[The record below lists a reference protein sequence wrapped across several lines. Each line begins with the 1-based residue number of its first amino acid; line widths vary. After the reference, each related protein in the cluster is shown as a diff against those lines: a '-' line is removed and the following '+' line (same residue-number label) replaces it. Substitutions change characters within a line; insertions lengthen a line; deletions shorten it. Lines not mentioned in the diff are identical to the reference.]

1 MKRKVDLKIKLNF
14 SPVAS
19 LAGLQRITTISGSCR
34 MLVEIL
40 SLCFGQF
47 CDDFFNSGVN
57 LIFPSINLLV
67 CVCQFILCNLSKSFS
82 NGEWIPCYDLSQPK
96 QIIHP
101 WNISSILEYV
111 SQFHQWHT
119 AFKGFKSYK
128 AWDRLC
134 QDSGTLID

>member
-67 CVCQFILCNLSKSFS
+67 CVCQFILCNLPESESRVTTFLNLNRS
-82 NGEWIPCYDLSQPK
+82 Y
-96 QIIHP
+96 IHEIYP
-101 WNISSILEYV
+101 PYWNTFPNFI
-111 SQFHQWHT
+111 
-119 AFKGFKSYK
+119 
-128 AWDRLC
+128 
-134 QDSGTLID
+134 SGTQLSKDSRVTKLEIGFVRTVVH